1 MYYQLAE
8 YLGGKEKIA
17 NLEKADLE
25 LYFNL
30 ILIFSFIWSIG
41 GNVYDGQS
49 GNNQTFRNKYS

>member
-1 MYYQLAE
+1 MYHQLAE

-25 LYFNL
+25 LY
-30 ILIFSFIWSIG
+30 FIWSIG

>member
-1 MYYQLAE
+1 M
-8 YLGGKEKIA
+8 GGKEKIA

-41 GNVYDGQS
+41 GNVYDGPC
-49 GNNQTFRNKYS
+49 GNN